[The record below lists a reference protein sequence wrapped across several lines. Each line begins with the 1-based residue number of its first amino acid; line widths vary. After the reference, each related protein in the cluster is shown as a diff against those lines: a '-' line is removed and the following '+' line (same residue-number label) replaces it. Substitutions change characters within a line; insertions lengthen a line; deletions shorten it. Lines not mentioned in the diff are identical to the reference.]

1 MLCASVKN
9 DQRLSSEYKG
19 TSLVVQPAHGSF
31 QSQPRDNVEYAFGL
45 AGVAH
50 GGSAVG
56 PSWDKPSREYNCAR
70 GNNGT
75 YLGLSQSI
83 NIHSAG
89 ETHGGGTVAALLTG
103 PSSSTGDVDK
113 TIRGGNMPA
122 QAPNAGAGPSR
133 GQKGKAPQAPIA
145 KVSRPLLK
153 LFGDAR
159 VVPANKE
166 MLILPPIPREIFEE
180 LTTLFD
186 DVDSHTGSTTEPET
200 DEDEIERCKKVK
212 RDMEG

>member
-1 MLCASVKN
+1 M
-9 DQRLSSEYKG
+9 
-19 TSLVVQPAHGSF
+19 
-31 QSQPRDNVEYAFGL
+31 
-45 AGVAH
+45 
-50 GGSAVG
+50 
-56 PSWDKPSREYNCAR
+56 
-70 GNNGT
+70 
-75 YLGLSQSI
+75 
-83 NIHSAG
+83 
-89 ETHGGGTVAALLTG
+89 AALLTG

-122 QAPNAGAGPSR
+122 QAPKAEAGPSR
-133 GQKGKAPQAPIA
+133 NQKGKTPQAPTA
-145 KVSRPLLK
+145 KVSHPLLK

-186 DVDSHTGSTTEPET
+186 DVDSHTGSTTELET
-200 DEDEIERCKKVK
+200 DEDEIERRKKVK